1 MANIDARL
9 SRLSNRRRGFDR
21 LDALSEAAQY
31 QVIAKA
37 ITDEA
42 YQQRA
47 AGKPNTKYALG
58 AMQEVD
64 AEYTRIGVEEA
75 TRVGNQLATGL
86 RAAGISPDFRL
97 QGSVPLNIHIR
108 GVSDVD
114 LLTLDIGFL
123 TNDPDGLRARAGAYI
138 TLSGTALAGLQALR
152 SAAESILETAFPKA
166 KVDRSGSKAIK
177 LTGGSLRRPVDV
189 VPSHWHDTAEYQRS
203 GSEHDRG
210 VKILDT
216 SGPRS
221 LLNMPFKHIQK
232 IEAQDGACLGGLKKA
247 IRLCKNIKADA
258 VEDGTDIK
266 LPSFDIA
273 AIMYHAHVG
282 SLAAGIGSELAIL
295 AESRRHLDALAR
307 NLSMAATLRTPD
319 GSRYI
324 LDTAEKQ
331 NALVKLSIEV
341 DNVSECVAREQ
352 AALLPNLNVSGDQ
365 ILEALKKAHVPA

>member
-1 MANIDARL
+1 MANIDVRL

-21 LDALSEAAQY
+21 LSALSENAQY
-31 QVIAKA
+31 EVIAKA
-37 ITDEA
+37 LTDEA

-47 AGKPNTKYALG
+47 AGKPNTRYALG

-64 AEYTRIGVEEA
+64 AEYTRISVEEA

-86 RAAGISPDFRL
+86 RTAGISPAFRL
-97 QGSVPLNIHIR
+97 QGSVPPNIHIR

-114 LLTLDIGFL
+114 LLVLDIGFL
-123 TNDPDGLRARAGAYI
+123 TNDPAGLRARAGAYV
-138 TLSGTALAGLQALR
+138 TLPGTALAGLQSLR
-152 SAAESILETAFPKA
+152 RAAEDVLETAFPKA

-203 GSEHDRG
+203 GAECDRG

-221 LLNMPFKHIQK
+221 LLNLPFKHIRK
-232 IEAQDGACLGGLKKA
+232 IDAQDSACLGGLKKA

-258 VEDGTDIK
+258 AEDGTEIK

-273 AIMYHAHVG
+273 AIMYHARVG

-307 NLSMAATLRTPD
+307 NLSMAVTLRTPD
-319 GSRYI
+319 DSRYI

-331 NALVKLSIEV
+331 TALVRLSIEV
-341 DNVSECVAREQ
+341 DNVSEAVAREQ
-352 AALLPNLNVSGDQ
+352 VALLPNLSVSGDQ
-365 ILEALKKAHVPA
+365 IVEALRKAHVAA